1 MIVCTME
8 EKIKEYWNTYKKQ
21 IILILVILF
30 VLFKTNS
37 IVSDRINLTPEK
49 VYEINTSPNVCENVK
64 AGGFSDLFYKDGK
77 LYILTDR
84 GPNSDVKFIGE
95 KEVRIFYCPN
105 LVPTV
110 YETEFKENGGIKVT
124 GKIKLTGVSGL
135 PIDESNDCLPI
146 GPNGSLLT
154 PQLSGADTEAF
165 IIDKKGTYWIAE
177 EYYPSIIKADKDLK
191 VEKRFAPKGSNILNS
206 KITYN
211 LPEELNGIQKNR
223 GFEAMAYDGK
233 NHIYVFTQSA
243 LKGETYARIVRFNT
257 RSEKVDKVYKYEIDA
272 ESKVSGAVMF
282 KRNTI
287 LTVEFRNGIHQIRK
301 LKLSGSKIKSQEVYP
316 LTGLNNI
323 DSNTKIEGIALGKKK
338 LYILNDNDYALSE
351 TNRPDNFI
359 IEFTLK

>member
-1 MIVCTME
+1 M
-8 EKIKEYWNTYKKQ
+8 
-21 IILILVILF
+21 
-30 VLFKTNS
+30 
-37 IVSDRINLTPEK
+37 
-49 VYEINTSPNVCENVK
+49 
-64 AGGFSDLFYKDGK
+64 
-77 LYILTDR
+77 
-84 GPNSDVKFIGE
+84 
-95 KEVRIFYCPN
+95 
-105 LVPTV
+105 
-110 YETEFKENGGIKVT
+110 
-124 GKIKLTGVSGL
+124 

>member
-49 VYEINTSPNVCENVK
+49 VYEINTLPNVCENVK

-177 EYYPSIIKADKDLK
+177 EYYPCIIKADKDLK

-206 KITYN
+206 KIIYN

-243 LKGETYARIVRFNT
+243 IKGETYARIVRFNT

-323 DSNTKIEGIALGKKK
+323 DSKTKIEGIALGKKK